1 MINTEKIPGM
11 IEPVEQNLLLNLANI
26 ADFSKGV
33 IVEFGTYF
41 GKSTACL
48 LNGALQNPKLL
59 NNKIH
64 LYSYDSFEAEIGSGF
79 EKYIF
84 KHAKMAK
91 LENALFIDHN
101 KVNFRAIYD
110 YYLSS
115 YEEKIIKT
123 TEINIKDLKI
133 FNENIELMFVDCP
146 KTFKNFVYI
155 WENFFTKLN
164 LNSTIVFQ
172 DYFYPWSSS
181 LIAFIQLLLNDKK
194 VEVNA
199 TAASSLVVKL
209 IDKIDT
215 SYIKKTKEIM
225 KDSNLYLLIQ
235 QSRNNFNNDNM
246 DRYYQFFPRLILA
259 QLEYAYNNNKSSEI
273 NDVMKFFYSDKN
285 FINLPTLYDLSE
297 LISKKFNIDSGI
309 E

>member
-1 MINTEKIPGM
+1 
-11 IEPVEQNLLLNLANI
+11 
-26 ADFSKGV
+26 
-33 IVEFGTYF
+33 
-41 GKSTACL
+41 
-48 LNGALQNPKLL
+48 
-59 NNKIH
+59 
-64 LYSYDSFEAEIGSGF
+64 
-79 EKYIF
+79 
-84 KHAKMAK
+84 MAK

-172 DYFYPWSSS
+172 DYFFPWSSS

-194 VEVNA
+194 IEVNA

-215 SYIKKTKEIM
+215 SYIKKIMEIM
-225 KDSNLYLLIQ
+225 KDNNLYLLIQ

-259 QLEYAYNNNKSSEI
+259 QLEYAYNNNNKSAEI